1 MPEKEEQTENIRP
14 TDNRKINLHLD
25 GTDFQGFTFRFLG
38 VVISSLTLIWLTDLD
53 EALVLFGVSLLWLS
67 YFFYKVIRYK
77 EEAYEQIIEDLE
89 ARNTRLEKSNKL
101 LQNVVQ
107 DSLGMKVSTEDAPKK
122 DK

>member
-1 MPEKEEQTENIRP
+1 MAEKEEDIKDVSPQ
-14 TDNRKINLHLD
+14 DNKKINLHLD

-38 VVISSLTLIWLTDLD
+38 IVISSLTLIWLTDLD
-53 EALVLFGVSLLWLS
+53 EALILFGVSLLWLS

-89 ARNTRLEKSNKL
+89 TRNARLEKSNKL

-107 DSLGMKVSTEDAPKK
+107 DSLGMKVSTEESPEKAK
-122 DK
+122 